1 MPTYQYYNKKTK
13 EHFTEI
19 LPLHKRKFPCKDPFV
34 ELSITAPN
42 IAIISDRGG
51 REDKA
56 REQILS
62 ASERGYKERDTK
74 EKLGLIKEMP
84 EWSKERREKSKQK
97 RQWL

>member
-1 MPTYQYYNKKTK
+1 MNLITQEKTK
-13 EHFTEI
+13 EYFTEN
-19 LPLHKRKFPCKDPFV
+19 LPLHKRKFPCRDPFV

-42 IAIISDRGG
+42 IATISDRGG

>member
-13 EHFTEI
+13 EYFTEN
-19 LPLHKRKFPCKDPFV
+19 LPLHKRKFPCRDPFV

-42 IAIISDRGG
+42 IATISDNGG
-51 REDKA
+51 KEDKA
-56 REQILS
+56 REQILPF
-62 ASERGYKERDTK
+62 AEQGYKERDTK

>member
-13 EHFTEI
+13 EYFTEN
-19 LPLHKRKFPCKDPFV
+19 LPLHKRKFPCRDPFI

-42 IAIISDRGG
+42 IATISDNGG
-51 REDKA
+51 KEDKA

-62 ASERGYKERDTK
+62 FAEQGYKERDTK

>member
-13 EHFTEI
+13 KHFTVN
-19 LPLHKRKFPCKDPFV
+19 LPLHKRKFPCRDPFV

-42 IAIISDRGG
+42 LSIISDNGG
-51 REDKA
+51 KEDKA

>member
-13 EHFTEI
+13 EHFTKI

>member
-13 EHFTEI
+13 EYFTEN
-19 LPLHKRKFPCKDPFV
+19 LPLHKRKFPCSDPFV

-42 IAIISDRGG
+42 IATISDRGG
-51 REDKA
+51 KEDKA

-62 ASERGYKERDTK
+62 ASEKGYKERDTK

>member
-19 LPLHKRKFPCKDPFV
+19 LPLHKRKFPCRDPFV

>member
-13 EHFTEI
+13 KHFTEN
-19 LPLHKRKFPCKDPFV
+19 LPLHKRKFPCRDPFV

-42 IAIISDRGG
+42 IATISDRGG
-51 REDKA
+51 KEDKA

>member
-1 MPTYQYYNKKTK
+1 MPTYQYYNKKTNK
-13 EHFTEI
+13 YFTEI
-19 LPLHKRKFPCKDPFV
+19 LPLHKRKFPCRDPFV

-42 IAIISDRGG
+42 IATISDRGG
-51 REDKA
+51 KEDKA

-62 ASERGYKERDTK
+62 ASEKGYKERDTK

>member
-1 MPTYQYYNKKTK
+1 MSVIVQMVVLVVGEN
-13 EHFTEI
+13 
-19 LPLHKRKFPCKDPFV
+19 V
-34 ELSITAPN
+34 N
-42 IAIISDRGG
+42 DRGG
-51 REDKA
+51 KEDKA

-62 ASERGYKERDTK
+62 SAEQGYKERDTK

>member
-13 EHFTEI
+13 EYFTEN
-19 LPLHKRKFPCKDPFV
+19 LPLHKRKFPCRDPFV

-42 IAIISDRGG
+42 IATISDRGG
-51 REDKA
+51 KEDKA

-62 ASERGYKERDTK
+62 ASEKGYKERDTK

>member
-13 EHFTEI
+13 EYFTEI
-19 LPLHKRKFPCKDPFV
+19 LPLHKRKFPCRDPFV
-34 ELSITAPN
+34 ELAITAPN
-42 IAIISDRGG
+42 IATISDRGG

-62 ASERGYKERDTK
+62 SAEQGYKERDTK